1 MPSIKLQRNLL
12 LFATLAIA
20 AAPAF
25 ASPIFVSNA
34 SFETLPVGGLAYTD
48 CATNCSYSIDA
59 IPGWV
64 TAGKAGQWQPGSPA
78 NAQYFTAL
86 SDGPTSAFESTP
98 GAIISQT
105 VGPSVVVGQIY
116 VLSVDLGF
124 RLDSNIFPAWV
135 DLLINGNRYARY
147 RGCAGTWYLRD
158 IPSRRIPG
166 YLPTRGKASR
176 SNCKPAIPKLISTT
190 CAWMSSRLP
199 RSRRRFCCWVPHCW
213 RLPTAAVSGAA
224 SKTHPE
230 AAIL

>member
-78 NAQYFTAL
+78 NAQYFTSL

-105 VGPSVVVGQIY
+105 VGPSVVVGQVY

-135 DLLINGNRYARY
+135 DLLINGNRYVATGVAPAHGTFGTFIATYTGLLADAGQSITIELQATDSQANFDNVRLDEFAPAPEPASFLLLGSALLVVACRRGV
-147 RGCAGTWYLRD
+147 RGC
-158 IPSRRIPG
+158 
-166 YLPTRGKASR
+166 K
-176 SNCKPAIPKLISTT
+176 
-190 CAWMSSRLP
+190 
-199 RSRRRFCCWVPHCW
+199 
-213 RLPTAAVSGAA
+213 
-224 SKTHPE
+224 
-230 AAIL
+230 

>member
-48 CATNCSYSIDA
+48 CALTCSYSMEA

-64 TAGKAGQWQPGSPA
+64 TAGQAGQFQPGSPV
-78 NAQYFTAL
+78 NTQYFTSL

-105 VGPSVVVGQIY
+105 VGPSVVVGQVY
-116 VLSVDLGF
+116 VLSVDLGY
-124 RLDSNIFPAWV
+124 RLDGVFAAWA
-135 DLLINGNRYARY
+135 DLLINGNRYAATGVTPVQGTFGTFIATYTGLLADAGQSITIELQATDSQANFDNVRLDEFAPAPEPASFLLLGSALLVVACRPGV
-147 RGCAGTWYLRD
+147 RGC
-158 IPSRRIPG
+158 
-166 YLPTRGKASR
+166 K
-176 SNCKPAIPKLISTT
+176 
-190 CAWMSSRLP
+190 
-199 RSRRRFCCWVPHCW
+199 
-213 RLPTAAVSGAA
+213 
-224 SKTHPE
+224 
-230 AAIL
+230 